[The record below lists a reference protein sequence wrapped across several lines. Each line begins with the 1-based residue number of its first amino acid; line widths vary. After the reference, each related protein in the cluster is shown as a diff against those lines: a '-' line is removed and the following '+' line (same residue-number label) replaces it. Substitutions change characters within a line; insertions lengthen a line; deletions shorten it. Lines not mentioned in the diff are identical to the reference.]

1 MNFRGLKELIA
12 KGESST
18 LEFKRKFTSF
28 LKIAKEI
35 TSFSNS
41 KGGILLLGVDDDGTI
56 VGVRSEKSAV
66 DSIAH
71 VCEFFIEPS
80 IDPEIEIIS
89 IRGKDVVA
97 AYIDEGE
104 RKPYQVPVDPDDPKS
119 ERLIYIRVGEQSV
132 HASTEMARVLKGL
145 GSDSKPLSLIIGDI
159 EKRLFDYLETHDR
172 ATVKEFQ
179 NLCNISKRRAERL
192 LVRLVRAGVVQI
204 HNDSSSDYFTL
215 R

>member
-1 MNFRGLKELIA
+1 MNFRELKELIA
-12 KGESST
+12 EGESST

-28 LKIAKEI
+28 GKIAKEI
-35 TSFSNS
+35 TSFANS

-66 DSIAH
+66 DSIVH
-71 VCEFFIEPS
+71 VCDFFIEPP
-80 IDPEIEIIS
+80 INPDIEIIS
-89 IRGKDVVA
+89 IRGKDVIA

-119 ERLIYIRVGEQSV
+119 ERLTYIRVGEQSV
-132 HASTEMARVLKGL
+132 HASSEMTRILKGL
-145 GSDSKPLSLIIGDI
+145 NSESNPLSLIVGDI
-159 EKRLFDYLETHDR
+159 EKRLFDYLEHKER
-172 ATVKEFQ
+172 ATVKDFQ

-192 LVRLVRAGVVQI
+192 LVRLVRAGVIHI